1 MNWYTDW
8 FNSPYYH
15 ILYKNR
21 DDKEAQFFI
30 DNLIKHL
37 KIKKNSKILDV
48 ACGKGRHAYYF
59 HKKNMIVNGID
70 ISLNS
75 INDAKKNK
83 KIGLNF
89 FVHDMRI
96 PFKLK
101 EFDVITNLFTS
112 FGYFDCEN
120 DELIAIKS
128 ITSSL
133 KKNGILIIDFLNII
147 KVKNHLI
154 YKEEKKI
161 DGIDFKIERSFDNS
175 KIYKKIS
182 FTENK
187 KTYNYI
193 EKVRALGLSNFEH
206 YLSAANMKVVNI
218 FGNYNLEKFDEK
230 KSDRL
235 ILICKCV

>member
-37 KIKKNSKILDV
+37 KIKKEFKNTRCCMRKRKARIL
-48 ACGKGRHAYYF
+48 F
-59 HKKNMIVNGID
+59 LKNMIVNGID

-133 KKNGILIIDFLNII
+133 KKKMEF
-147 KVKNHLI
+147 
-154 YKEEKKI
+154 
-161 DGIDFKIERSFDNS
+161 
-175 KIYKKIS
+175 
-182 FTENK
+182 
-187 KTYNYI
+187 
-193 EKVRALGLSNFEH
+193 
-206 YLSAANMKVVNI
+206 
-218 FGNYNLEKFDEK
+218 
-230 KSDRL
+230 
-235 ILICKCV
+235 

>member
-1 MNWYTDW
+1 
-8 FNSPYYH
+8 
-15 ILYKNR
+15 
-21 DDKEAQFFI
+21 
-30 DNLIKHL
+30 
-37 KIKKNSKILDV
+37 
-48 ACGKGRHAYYF
+48 
-59 HKKNMIVNGID
+59 MIVNGID

-112 FGYFDCEN
+112 FGYFDCEK

-154 YKEEKKI
+154 YKEEKKN
-161 DGIDFKIERSFDNS
+161 RW
-175 KIYKKIS
+175 Y
-182 FTENK
+182 
-187 KTYNYI
+187 
-193 EKVRALGLSNFEH
+193 
-206 YLSAANMKVVNI
+206 
-218 FGNYNLEKFDEK
+218 
-230 KSDRL
+230 
-235 ILICKCV
+235 

>member
-120 DELIAIKS
+120 DELSNQINYKQS
-128 ITSSL
+128 
-133 KKNGILIIDFLNII
+133 KKKWNF
-147 KVKNHLI
+147 
-154 YKEEKKI
+154 
-161 DGIDFKIERSFDNS
+161 
-175 KIYKKIS
+175 
-182 FTENK
+182 
-187 KTYNYI
+187 NY
-193 EKVRALGLSNFEH
+193 
-206 YLSAANMKVVNI
+206 
-218 FGNYNLEKFDEK
+218 
-230 KSDRL
+230 
-235 ILICKCV
+235 